1 MSVDILGTSWDQCR
15 SMVEYS
21 FTSTETRR
29 LVRTDSPGRPPRL
42 SHSSWTMS
50 VCVSARVYM
59 CVCAPVYMCMYMCVY
74 VCVCVCACAR
84 ACVCVSA
91 RVYMCVYVCVRA
103 RARVCVCACVRA
115 CVRVCVCVCIC
126 VRASVCA
133 CKCACV
139 CACALARAC
148 DHYHMSVIN
157 SKRWLMSD
165 LQCVISGSRPYC
177 RLDGGPGVDKLLDVG
192 VRVVDQLEPR
202 DINSAVTEPLQVQG
216 GHVLKDTTAVVMVV
230 LMSDQ
235 ND

>member
-1 MSVDILGTSWDQCR
+1 
-15 SMVEYS
+15 
-21 FTSTETRR
+21 
-29 LVRTDSPGRPPRL
+29 
-42 SHSSWTMS
+42 
-50 VCVSARVYM
+50 M
-59 CVCAPVYMCMYMCVY
+59 CAC
-74 VCVCVCACAR
+74 VCVCVR
-84 ACVCVSA
+84 A
-91 RVYMCVYVCVRA
+91 RVRVCERARVYVCVRVCA
-103 RARVCVCACVRA
+103 CVCMCVRACVRA
-115 CVRVCVCVCIC
+115 CVCVCVCVFACVQAC
-126 VRASVCA
+126 VRVS
-133 CKCACV
+133 KCACV

-148 DHYHMSVIN
+148 DHYHMSIIN